1 MAASFNV
8 GSFNAIDTSETKKSK
23 SSKSSKSG
31 GSNNE
36 LRKKL
41 ILFGGIILGI
51 VVVIALVLFLLSVFM
66 TPTYTYDYIENIM
79 VNAAEAYFE
88 DNPKRLPQ
96 SESQRV
102 EIDVA
107 TLAASEYMDPMTEY
121 MGEDT
126 SCDGQVTVQTNGDG
140 YMYVP
145 RLDCGDDYV
154 TQSLSEVVTSDIVT
168 EGYGLYQVGDT
179 YVYRGEEVN
188 NYVQLETSLWRIV
201 KITEDG
207 NFMLILNGDMYESV
221 PWDNR
226 YNSDIGYNMGINTFS
241 ASRIRDTLEDL
252 YDTDDEDRIILS
264 DDDRSKLVSFDLCT
278 GKRNT
283 NDTTKDNSVECTE
296 VLEDQMIGLLTATDY
311 MMGSIDP
318 NCTTVVDFSCQNYNY
333 LAAPYKWWLVTAV
346 NGVTDEAYGVS
357 SSGVVEN
364 TTTASYMYPRPVVML
379 DSNVLF
385 SEGKGTENKPYH
397 IK

>member
-66 TPTYTYDYIENIM
+66 TPTYTYDDIENIM

-102 EIDVA
+102 EIDIA

-126 SCDGQVTVQTNGDG
+126 SCDGQITVQTNGDG

-179 YVYRGEEVN
+179 YVYRGHRGCA
-188 NYVQLETSLWRIV
+188 L
-201 KITEDG
+201 DG
-207 NFMLILNGDMYESV
+207 KPAPDPPAGDELYTLCGGSGGRKCKGSV
-221 PWDNR
+221 YQPEQRSPHGNR
-226 YNSDIGYNMGINTFS
+226 DG
-241 ASRIRDTLEDL
+241 
-252 YDTDDEDRIILS
+252 DDGWGGHR
-264 DDDRSKLVSFDLCT
+264 
-278 GKRNT
+278 
-283 NDTTKDNSVECTE
+283 
-296 VLEDQMIGLLTATDY
+296 
-311 MMGSIDP
+311 
-318 NCTTVVDFSCQNYNY
+318 
-333 LAAPYKWWLVTAV
+333 
-346 NGVTDEAYGVS
+346 
-357 SSGVVEN
+357 EN
-364 TTTASYMYPRPVVML
+364 R
-379 DSNVLF
+379 
-385 SEGKGTENKPYH
+385 
-397 IK
+397 

>member
-1 MAASFNV
+1 MFTN
-8 GSFNAIDTSETKKSK
+8 K
-23 SSKSSKSG
+23 
-31 GSNNE
+31 
-36 LRKKL
+36 
-41 ILFGGIILGI
+41 
-51 VVVIALVLFLLSVFM
+51 
-66 TPTYTYDYIENIM
+66 TYSYDEIEEVM
-79 VNAAEAYFE
+79 VQAAESYFE
-88 DNPKRLPQ
+88 DHSDRLPD
-96 SESQRV
+96 SENQRV
-102 EIDVA
+102 EIDVE
-107 TLAASEYMDPMTEY
+107 TLSSSEYMNPMSEY
-121 MGEDT
+121 TGDALSCTGKVSVQMNGEDYLYT
-126 SCDGQVTVQTNGDG
+126 PQ
-140 YMYVP
+140 
-145 RLDCGDDYV
+145 LDCGDDYV